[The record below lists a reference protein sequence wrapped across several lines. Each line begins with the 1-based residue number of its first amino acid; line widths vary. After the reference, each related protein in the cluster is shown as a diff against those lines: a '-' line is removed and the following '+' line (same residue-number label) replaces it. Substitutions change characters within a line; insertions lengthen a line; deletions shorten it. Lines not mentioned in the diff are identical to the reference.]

1 MASRQPSEGSTV
13 LISLILWI
21 IIFALLNIGSGF
33 FKSSEAATILGGLV
47 GSFLFFLKITFVGAI
62 KREVKL
68 AETILAVIITGMI
81 CSSVHRVSG
90 TTSIIFSIGWI
101 FYLNFVSNKI
111 YSRLEET
118 NTVSTGK
125 KRK

>member
-1 MASRQPSEGSTV
+1 MASQPTEGSTA
-13 LISLILWI
+13 LISLILWVI
-21 IIFALLNIGSGF
+21 VFALLNIGSVF
-33 FKSSEAATILGGLV
+33 FKSSEAATILGGFV
-47 GSFLFFLKITFVGAI
+47 GSLLFFLQITFIGAI
-62 KREVKL
+62 KRDVKTV
-68 AETILAVIITGMI
+68 ETIISVIITAMI
-81 CSSVHRVSG
+81 SSTIHRVSG

-101 FYLNFVSNKI
+101 FYLNHVSNKI